1 MFEERSGEQDQD
13 LFREFAHILYVSL
26 LLDVLTMISSFLAFA
41 STCRQYEKAKEKK
54 EAVLPLVLFS
64 VLNAAA
70 SILILMTLTFKYGRR
85 PYLFKVTYMF
95 HVKMLWLPLMA
106 SLGMYYMYA
115 LRRNNRK
122 LMKTMN
128 DHTRRTA

>member
-1 MFEERSGEQDQD
+1 M
-13 LFREFAHILYVSL
+13 LYVSL
-26 LLDVLTMISSFLAFA
+26 LLDILTTISSFFAFN

-70 SILILMTLTFKYGRR
+70 SISILMTLTFKYGRR
-85 PYLFKVTYMF
+85 PYLCKVTYMF
-95 HVKMLWLPLMA
+95 HGKMVWFSLMA
-106 SLGMYYMYA
+106 GLGMHYMYA
-115 LRRNNRK
+115 LRRSNRK

-128 DHTRRTA
+128 DHTRGTA